1 MILEAEGLIIHRDNN
16 YVLLTVP
23 LDNSSFIDK
32 QNITEAKVIFHDGRI
47 INREQQKK
55 IYAIIGD
62 IAEYNGDEPEYL
74 KHILKNDFLEVCG
87 GEYFSL
93 ATCTVTTAS
102 DFIHFLISFC
112 FSRNI
117 PTRDTMLNRTD
128 DIYKYLY
135 TCLYYR
141 KCCIC
146 NDKAEI
152 HHCSDS
158 RVGMGFSRNKI
169 DNIGRS
175 AIALCRKHHSIAH
188 NAECDFFEKYHVYG
202 IPLDNMLIKKL
213 KL

>member
-1 MILEAEGLIIHRDNN
+1 MILEADGLICRKENN

-23 LDNSSFIDK
+23 LENSSFIDK
-32 QNITEAKVIFHDGRI
+32 QSITEAKVIFHDGRM

-62 IAEYNGDEPEYL
+62 IADYNGDEPEYL
-74 KHILKNDFLEVCG
+74 KYLLKNDFLEVYG

-93 ATCTVTTAS
+93 ANCSVTAAS

-112 FSRNI
+112 FAKNI

-152 HHCSDS
+152 HHCSGS

-169 DNIGRS
+169 DNIGRN
-175 AIALCRKHHSIAH
+175 AIALCRKHHSVAH
-188 NAECDFFEKYHVYG
+188 NAEYDFFEKYHVYG

>member
-1 MILEAEGLIIHRDNN
+1 MMIEAEGLISRRENDF
-16 YVLLTVP
+16 VLLTVP
-23 LDNSSFIDK
+23 LESSDFIDK
-32 QNITEAKVIFHDGRI
+32 QNITEAKVIFCDGRM

-74 KHILKNDFLEVCG
+74 KNILKNDFLEVYG

-93 ATCTVTTAS
+93 ATCTVSHAS

-112 FSRNI
+112 FAKNI

-146 NDKAEI
+146 NNKAEI
-152 HHCSDS
+152 HHCEGS
-158 RVGMGFSRNKI
+158 RVGMGVSRKKI
-169 DNIGRS
+169 DNRGRK
-175 AIALCRKHHSIAH
+175 AIALCRRCHNLAH
-188 NAECDFFEKYHVYG
+188 NSEAEFFEKYHVYG
-202 IPLDNMLIKKL
+202 IPLDNVLIKKL